1 MNQNTL
7 IAFLATLI
15 AFLPV
20 SRPPKKHP
28 CINIEQYGKHQHTSS
43 THGSWKNSLLLS
55 SSCRT
60 VIPSVGPLPR
70 MLSRSR
76 DCDSSQVW
84 INLAGSSA
92 KDRRNV
98 CFKWE
103 LCKDCASKAIW
114 LTSEEWSAEAP
125 SVSFF
130 RMARRSGFLYLFIQ
144 LCQCSYWFF
153 RHLDRSRHTI
163 FESRIFHF
171 YFDIPSGRSFWR
183 WHSRIQ
189 KVVQDDWFGASQMP
203 VYKFRYL
210 LKCDRFCIKNLR
222 KAWAN

>member
-114 LTSEEWSAEAP
+114 LTGEEWSAEAP

-130 RMARRSGFLYLFIQ
+130 RMARRSGFYTSSSNFVNVATDSLDIWTEVAIRFLRVVSSIFISTSQ
-144 LCQCSYWFF
+144 A
-153 RHLDRSRHTI
+153 D
-163 FESRIFHF
+163 
-171 YFDIPSGRSFWR
+171 GRSGGGT
-183 WHSRIQ
+183 
-189 KVVQDDWFGASQMP
+189 VG
-203 VYKFRYL
+203 FR
-210 LKCDRFCIKNLR
+210 R
-222 KAWAN
+222 